1 MSATQ
6 LSTPTL
12 PGPGANLD
20 AEIAAYDQRVAAA
33 AARSAAIEQR
43 DAAMRQRDLSSA
55 GIPEAPEAV
64 PASIT
69 PISGIATCPSCGL
82 SLSASARFCRRCGTQ
97 QHHQSA

>member
-6 LSTPTL
+6 RTAPSL

-20 AEIAAYDQRVAAA
+20 AEIAAYDQRVATA

-43 DAAMRQRDLSSA
+43 DAAQRQRELSSV
-55 GIPEAPEAV
+55 GIPEAPEPV

-97 QHHQSA
+97 QQRSA